1 MARVKKQAPKR
12 PQKPR
17 TFSEADVKLTQD
29 VKRANQRLRELERQN
44 MQNSPA
50 YKAAERMAE
59 RGDKA
64 MTIGTHTEN
73 KGKANETKTTVIK
86 FNTNIRKLTYNQ
98 RRHLEATVKRF
109 LEAESSTTKGAKA
122 IVERA
127 KQAYKEKSQDMGM
140 DRKREKEFDYWM
152 NIWSTAIVHQY
163 KIMYGSDETHALII
177 ELYNSELD
185 YGAAVSFLENMY
197 GKPYTEIMEAIPY
210 EDMDEGTTEPWNWD
224 DIFNDLEV

>member
-29 VKRANQRLRELERQN
+29 VKRANQRLRELEKQG
-44 MQNSPA
+44 MENSPA
-50 YKAAERMAE
+50 YKAAERLAE
-59 RGDKA
+59 RSDPA
-64 MTIGTHTEN
+64 MSLTG
-73 KGKANETKTTVIK
+73 KGQIK

-127 KQAYKEKSQDMGM
+127 KKAYKEKSQDMGM
-140 DRKREKEFDYWM
+140 DRKREKEFDYWL

-163 KIMYGSDETHALII
+163 KLMYGSDETHALVI

-197 GKPYTEIMEAIPY
+197 GKPYTEIMEAIPH
-210 EDMDEGTTEPWNWD
+210 EDMDEGTTEPWDWD